1 MIIQADLLMLCME
14 VRVSHM
20 WDRENKSME
29 QAETHAHMQETRA
42 ALEETPD
49 VCLSCYPAD

>member
-1 MIIQADLLMLCME
+1 MLCME